1 MLKIMTMIKTM
12 VGDESNLKGDAE
24 ARGRLIKDMAGHL
37 ELGFDIIKGKLKSD
51 FNYFGKTINF

>member
-1 MLKIMTMIKTM
+1 MTMMKTM